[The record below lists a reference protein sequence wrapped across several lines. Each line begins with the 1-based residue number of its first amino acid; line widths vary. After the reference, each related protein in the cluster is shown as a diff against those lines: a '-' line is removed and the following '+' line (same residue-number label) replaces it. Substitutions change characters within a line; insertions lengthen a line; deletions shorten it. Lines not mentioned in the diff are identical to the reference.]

1 MSFYNLTST
10 MSPIYILCY
19 VYKKTMTQKSTV
31 ICFRFTTLNQN
42 LKVNP
47 VNPEPFHSHPSP
59 LEGQFS
65 IMFYVY
71 FPSLTILGSLCHTQ
85 N

>member
-1 MSFYNLTST
+1 

-19 VYKKTMTQKSTV
+19 VYKETTIQKSTV

-42 LKVNP
+42 LKLNP

-59 LEGQFS
+59 LEGDC
-65 IMFYVY
+65 
-71 FPSLTILGSLCHTQ
+71 LGS
-85 N
+85 